1 MTGEDSYASGILS
14 VVPSAGEH
22 LIRLDSGIFL
32 KRDGVLSNLPDG
44 TSLDALLRL
53 SLDELRRLLDED
65 RPPASLRADAV
76 IEAPIQNQEVWAAGV
91 TYQRS
96 LEARTDEAV
105 SADPYDRVYTA
116 LRPEIFFKATA
127 GRTRGPGQAVFIRS
141 DSTWDVPE
149 PELAVLCNSQLEV
162 VGYTIGNDV
171 SSRSIEGENPL
182 YLPQAKVFDGCCA
195 LGPAVALAWNFS
207 PLDRKIE
214 LEIRRNAGVV
224 YRSETTTSAMRRPI
238 AELVSYLGRDQHF
251 DAGCILLTGT
261 GIVPPSDFSLQEY
274 DEVTIRIDGIGTLN
288 NPVRRH
294 VS

>member
-1 MTGEDSYASGILS
+1 MTGQDSYASGILS

-22 LIRLDSGIFL
+22 LIRLRSGIFL
-32 KRDGVLSNLPDG
+32 KRDGVLSNLPDD

-116 LRPEIFFKATA
+116 QRPEIFFKATA
-127 GRTRGPGQAVFIRS
+127 ARTRGPGQAVYIRS

-195 LGPAVALAWNFS
+195 LGPAVVLAWDFS

-224 YRSETTTSAMRRPI
+224 YRSETTTSAMRRQI
-238 AELVSYLGRDQHF
+238 SELVSYLGRDQHF
-251 DAGCILLTGT
+251 EAGCILLTGT
-261 GIVPPSDFSLQEY
+261 GIVPPFDFSLQEH

-294 VS
+294 AS

>member
-1 MTGEDSYASGILS
+1 MTGEVAHGSGVLS
-14 VVPSAGEH
+14 VVPSAGQH
-22 LIRLDSGIFL
+22 LIRLSGGLFL
-32 KRDGVLSNLPDG
+32 KRDGVLSRLPAG
-44 TSLDALLRL
+44 TSLDALLKL
-53 SLDELRRLLDED
+53 SLDELRRLLEQDL
-65 RPPASLRADAV
+65 PPASLPAGAA
-76 IEAPIQNQEVWAAGV
+76 IEAPLQSQEVWAAGV
-91 TYQRS
+91 TYKRS

-116 LRPEIFFKATA
+116 QRPEIFFKATA

-149 PELAVLCNSQLEV
+149 PELAVICNSRLEV
-162 VGYTIGNDV
+162 VGYTIGNDI

-214 LEIRRNAGVV
+214 LEIRRNVAVV
-224 YRSETTTSAMRRPI
+224 YRSDTTTSAMRRPI
-238 AELVSYLGRDQHF
+238 PELVSYVSRDQRF
-251 DAGCILLTGT
+251 EAGFILLTGT
-261 GIVPPSDFSLQEY
+261 GIVPPSEFSLQED
-274 DEVTIRIDGIGTLN
+274 DEVTIRIDGIGTLT

-294 VS
+294 AS

>member
-1 MTGEDSYASGILS
+1 MTGQDSYASGILS

-22 LIRLDSGIFL
+22 LIRLRSGIFL
-32 KRDGVLSNLPDG
+32 KRDGVLSTLPDG
-44 TSLDALLRL
+44 TSFDVLLRL

-116 LRPEIFFKATA
+116 QRPEIFFKATA
-127 GRTRGPGQAVFIRS
+127 ARTRGPGQAVYIRS

-195 LGPAVALAWNFS
+195 LGPAVVLAWDFS